1 MPMTFEPSFPSR
13 IVPEHEDAGESG
25 FLRMD
30 MHVHSWYSPDAVTT
44 PASIIRL
51 WEKKGI
57 LSLVCD
63 HNTTAGAE
71 AAYRE
76 LTRRSEDIP
85 LILAEEITTAQGEI
99 IGVFLTDEIPAGLP
113 AAETLDMIEE
123 QGAIS
128 LVPHP
133 FCTYRTSALQ
143 RETLYDILGRVDIL
157 EGYNAR
163 IIRAGENEM
172 ARECA
177 ARYGK
182 PVSVGSDAHTP
193 LELGRCYL
201 EMAPFSGPKDFL
213 VSIGEASVRFRAM
226 NPSIHY
232 LTKMVKVA
240 RRNGFFS
247 SW

>member
-1 MPMTFEPSFPSR
+1 MVSRQTTFQNPHPDCNHTAEP
-13 IVPEHEDAGESG
+13 GL
-25 FLRMD
+25 LRLD
-30 MHVHSWYSPDAVTT
+30 MHVHSWYSSDAVTD

-71 AAYRE
+71 AVFRE
-76 LTRRSEDIP
+76 LTRRSRDIP
-85 LILAEEITTAQGEI
+85 LILSEEITTAQGEI
-99 IGVFLTDEIPAGLP
+99 IGVFLTDEIPAGLS
-113 AAETLDMIEE
+113 AGETLDRIDE

-133 FCTYRTSALQ
+133 FCTYRSSALR
-143 RETLYDILGRVDIL
+143 RETLFDIIGRVDIL

-163 IIRAGENEM
+163 IIRDGENEM
-172 ARECA
+172 ALECA

-193 LELGRCYL
+193 LELGRCYM
-201 EMAPFSGPKDFL
+201 EMEPFSDPKEFL
-213 VSIGEASVRFRAM
+213 ASVDTASVRFRAM
-226 NPSIHY
+226 HPAIHY
-232 LTKMVKVA
+232 LTRMVKVA
-240 RRNGFFS
+240 RKNGLMGGV
-247 SW
+247 

>member
-1 MPMTFEPSFPSR
+1 MTCQPSFQSR
-13 IVPEHEDAGESG
+13 IVHEHDDAGEPG
-25 FLRMD
+25 FLRLD
-30 MHVHSWYSPDAVTT
+30 MHVHSWYSSDAATD

-71 AAYRE
+71 VVYRE
-76 LTRRSEDIP
+76 LTRRCGDIP
-85 LILAEEITTAQGEI
+85 MILSEEITTAQGEI
-99 IGVFLTDEIPAGLP
+99 IGVFLTDEIPAGLS
-113 AAETLDMIEE
+113 AEETLDRIEE

-133 FCTYRTSALQ
+133 FCTYRSSALH
-143 RETLYDILGRVDIL
+143 RETLSDIIGRVDIL

-163 IIRAGENEM
+163 ITRAGENEM

-177 ARYGK
+177 ARNGK

-201 EMAPFSGPKDFL
+201 EMTPFLEPKDFL
-213 VSIGEASVRFRAM
+213 ASIREASVRFRAM
-226 NPSIHY
+226 HPSIHL
-232 LTKMVKVA
+232 LTMMVKVA
-240 RRNGFFS
+240 RRNGLFS
-247 SW
+247 SV

>member
-1 MPMTFEPSFPSR
+1 MAEP
-13 IVPEHEDAGESG
+13 G
-25 FLRMD
+25 FLRLD
-30 MHVHSWYSPDAVTT
+30 MHVHSWYSSDAVTD

-71 AAYRE
+71 AVYRE
-76 LTRRSEDIP
+76 LTRRSRDIP
-85 LILAEEITTAQGEI
+85 RILSEEITTAQGEI
-99 IGVFLTDEIPAGLP
+99 IGVFLTDEIPAGLS
-113 AAETLDMIEE
+113 AGETLDRIDE

-133 FCTYRTSALQ
+133 FCTYRSSALR
-143 RETLYDILGRVDIL
+143 RETLYDIIGRVDIL

-172 ARECA
+172 ALECA

-193 LELGRCYL
+193 LELGRCYM
-201 EMAPFSGPKDFL
+201 EMEPFSEPKEL
-213 VSIGEASVRFRAM
+213 LTSIDTASVRFRAM
-226 NPSIHY
+226 HPAIHY
-232 LTKMVKVA
+232 LTRMVKVA
-240 RRNGFFS
+240 RKNGLLS
-247 SW
+247 GV

>member
-1 MPMTFEPSFPSR
+1 MTFEHSPQPR
-13 IVPEHEDAGESG
+13 IVPEHDDAGEPG
-25 FLRMD
+25 FLRLD
-30 MHVHSWYSPDAVTT
+30 MHVHSWYSSDAAIDPV
-44 PASIIRL
+44 SIIRL

-71 AAYRE
+71 AVYRE
-76 LTRRSEDIP
+76 LTRRCRDIP
-85 LILAEEITTAQGEI
+85 LILSEEITTAQGEI
-99 IGVFLTDEIPAGLP
+99 IGVFLTDEIPAGLS
-113 AAETLDMIEE
+113 AGETLDRIEE

-133 FCTYRTSALQ
+133 FCTYRSSALH
-143 RETLYDILGRVDIL
+143 RETLYDIIGRVDIL

-163 IIRAGENEM
+163 ITRAGENEM

-201 EMAPFSGPKDFL
+201 EMAPFSEPKDFL
-213 VSIGEASVRFRAM
+213 ASIGEASVRFRAM
-226 NPSIHY
+226 HPSIHV
-232 LTKMVKVA
+232 LTMMVKVA
-240 RRNGFFS
+240 RRNGLFS
-247 SW
+247 GV

>member
-1 MPMTFEPSFPSR
+1 MTSHPFHQSG
-13 IVPEHEDAGESG
+13 IVPQDMTGEPG
-25 FLRMD
+25 FLRLD
-30 MHVHSWYSPDAVTT
+30 MHVHSWYSSDAVTS
-44 PASIIRL
+44 PASILRL

-71 AAYRE
+71 AVCRE
-76 LTRRSEDIP
+76 LTRRWKDIP

-99 IGVFLTDEIPAGLP
+99 IGVFLTEEIPAGLP
-113 AAETLDMIEE
+113 AAETLDRIEE

-133 FCTYRTSALQ
+133 FCSYRSSALN

-163 IIRAGENEM
+163 IIRTGENEM
-172 ARECA
+172 AQECA

-193 LELGRCYL
+193 LELGRCYM
-201 EMAPFSGPKDFL
+201 EMVPFSGPKEFL
-213 VSIGEASVRFRAM
+213 ASIGEASVRFRAM
-226 NPSIHY
+226 NPAVHY
-232 LTKMVKVA
+232 LTRMVKVA

-247 SW
+247 SG